1 MIISEQL
8 FDNTISLNSSD
19 LNKDID
25 NIILIKLKKQYE
37 GLCKDNCFIL
47 KNSINIIKRSM
58 GQIETYNN
66 TNIIKYDIKYKCNII
81 SPKVGDIIKCIV
93 SNKNKMGVIAYIKM
107 DEKYEHADNDLDN
120 SPLIIIIPNDLMVE
134 NEYNI
139 DDIIIKQTLSVEI
152 LDFRI
157 KYRNEKIQ
165 IVGKIV

>member
-1 MIISEQL
+1 
-8 FDNTISLNSSD
+8 
-19 LNKDID
+19 
-25 NIILIKLKKQYE
+25 
-37 GLCKDNCFIL
+37 
-47 KNSINIIKRSM
+47 M
-58 GQIETYNN
+58 GKIETYNN
-66 TNIIKYDIKYKCNII
+66 INIIKYDIKYKCNII